1 MIEFL
6 KFNLNLKKIYKFL
19 YQIKKQSI
27 TVLVFEFLI
36 ELFKINQA
44 CMLAIFVPQKCYIKN
59 DQCNIDFSQP
69 AHMCSLIEN
78 LKCLSTYNSFVLYYN
93 FFTVLCFLILYG
105 IEIYRELWLLDHFD
119 YDEFE
124 SVATLESQ
132 KTNNNLLFTKLNYCN
147 KIYFY
152 SYIFTTIIYI
162 SNFML
167 SGALVLILNI
177 YMNFT
182 SITIFITSFLL
193 CSNKILYGT
202 YIAYISYCEIKP
214 TSYYTKYY
222 MTYNEIKIEHTRK
235 FAEQLHGFF
244 AALSHSDLSS
254 FFKKNNVKSDI
265 INEIFDKD
273 IIVEV
278 ELSGVVDKNISRVSL
293 NEKRSLEDFF
303 INITNLS
310 KHSKDTTPKSKDKKI
325 NLTSSRQNSIDRSTP
340 KSSEQKKNLSR
351 QNSIESY
358 IPVFIHEN
366 LSRENSVENYILDQ
380 ENIVLNN
387 TKESFITDE
396 HKSQKTKR
404 DSIISNTYD
413 NQTLYKLDNLN
424 DLNAQ
429 QKRNSLIIKIDEIS
443 NNVIIKTPTHVET
456 IPFNNFTEIFK
467 NNNENPK

>member
-1 MIEFL
+1 
-6 KFNLNLKKIYKFL
+6 
-19 YQIKKQSI
+19 
-27 TVLVFEFLI
+27 
-36 ELFKINQA
+36 
-44 CMLAIFVPQKCYIKN
+44 MLAIFVPQKCYIK
-59 DQCNIDFSQP
+59 DSQCNIDFSQP

-78 LKCLSTYNSFVLYYN
+78 LKCLSIYNSFVLYYN
-93 FFTVLCFLILYG
+93 FFTIFCFLILYG

-119 YDEFE
+119 YDELE
-124 SVATLESQ
+124 SVATLESE

-167 SGALVLILNI
+167 SGALVLMLNL

-244 AALSHSDLSS
+244 ATLSHSDLSS
-254 FFKKNNVKSDI
+254 FFKKNNVTSDI
-265 INEIFDKD
+265 INEIVNKD

-278 ELSGVVDKNISRVSL
+278 ELSSVVDKKISRESL
-293 NEKRSLEDFF
+293 NEGRTLEDFF
-303 INITNLS
+303 LNITNLS
-310 KHSKDTTPKSKDKKI
+310 KHSKDTTPKSKDKKF
-325 NLTSSRQNSIDRSTP
+325 NLTRSRQNSIENHKPELTISIQNDKPKLTISRQNSIDRQSTP
-340 KSSEQKKNLSR
+340 KSSEQKKSLSR

-358 IPVFIHEN
+358 IPAFIHEN
-366 LSRENSVENYILDQ
+366 L
-380 ENIVLNN
+380 
-387 TKESFITDE
+387 
-396 HKSQKTKR
+396 
-404 DSIISNTYD
+404 
-413 NQTLYKLDNLN
+413 
-424 DLNAQ
+424 
-429 QKRNSLIIKIDEIS
+429 
-443 NNVIIKTPTHVET
+443 
-456 IPFNNFTEIFK
+456 
-467 NNNENPK
+467 